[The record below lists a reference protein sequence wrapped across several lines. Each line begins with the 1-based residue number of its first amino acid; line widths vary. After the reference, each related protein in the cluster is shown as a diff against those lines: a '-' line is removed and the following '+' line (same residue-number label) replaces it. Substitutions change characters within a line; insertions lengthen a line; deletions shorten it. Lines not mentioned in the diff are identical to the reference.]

1 MPCATGMPRSSAWSW
16 VRATAAADTRGQRSP
31 SRGDPPSRPAGGARC
46 WNRHAPARGRRPLD
60 ELGHLRM
67 TAFAG
72 LPRRAELP
80 VRRDGTTTQWTTSGI
95 SGGAIDAAGGRM
107 LSLAMGWRKAGC
119 MITVVQAQSD
129 LRLDANALDYA
140 LVAFYFVLV
149 LGIGLVARRSI
160 SSSLDF
166 LLSGRS
172 LPAWVT
178 GLAFISANLG
188 AIELIGM
195 TANGAQY
202 GIPTAHYYWVGAVPA
217 MVFLGIVMMPFY
229 YGSKARSVPEF
240 LAMRFNRTTQR
251 VQAVVFALASLLIAG
266 VNLYALGLV
275 LEALLGW
282 PLGLAIPI
290 AALVVLSYTFLGGL
304 SAAIYNEVLQ
314 FFVILALLIPVTIA
328 GLVRVGGYSG
338 LVEKI
343 TAGPGGAEQLSSW
356 PGTPITEISN
366 SFLSVFGIVFGLGF
380 VLSFGYWTTNFA
392 EVQRALSAKNMNAGR
407 MTPIIGAF
415 PKTLVPLVIVIPG
428 MVAAVLIPQLITLKE
443 GGVTDVTYNNTL
455 SLLMKEVLP
464 NGVLGVA
471 IAGLLAA
478 FMAGMAANIS
488 SFNTV
493 FTYDIWQDWL
503 HPGRADVYYLKV
515 GRAVTVGA
523 CVVAIFTA
531 YLAGSF
537 SNLMD
542 YIQALASFFN
552 APLFAIFIFGLFY
565 KRMTGTAGWTGLL
578 AGVVAAVLVD
588 FLVRA
593 DVINVSSQAGS
604 FMGASAAFFVGVIVA
619 FVVSQF
625 TPAKTDEELSGL
637 TWATSTPEQRG
648 EGGVAA
654 EDAGWYKNPVI
665 MGTSVLVLTLVLY
678 IIWW

>member
-1 MPCATGMPRSSAWSW
+1 
-16 VRATAAADTRGQRSP
+16 
-31 SRGDPPSRPAGGARC
+31 
-46 WNRHAPARGRRPLD
+46 
-60 ELGHLRM
+60 
-67 TAFAG
+67 
-72 LPRRAELP
+72 
-80 VRRDGTTTQWTTSGI
+80 
-95 SGGAIDAAGGRM
+95 
-107 LSLAMGWRKAGC
+107 

-428 MVAAVLIPQLITLKE
+428 MVAAVLIPQLVTLKE

-578 AGVVAAVLVD
+578 AGVVAAVFVD

>member
-1 MPCATGMPRSSAWSW
+1 M
-16 VRATAAADTRGQRSP
+16 
-31 SRGDPPSRPAGGARC
+31 
-46 WNRHAPARGRRPLD
+46 
-60 ELGHLRM
+60 EL
-67 TAFAG
+67 
-72 LPRRAELP
+72 
-80 VRRDGTTTQWTTSGI
+80 
-95 SGGAIDAAGGRM
+95 
-107 LSLAMGWRKAGC
+107 LA
-119 MITVVQAQSD
+119 QAQAD
-129 LRLDANALDYA
+129 LRLDANALDYF

-202 GIPTAHYYWVGAVPA
+202 GIPTAHYYWIGAVPA

-240 LAMRFNRTTQR
+240 LAIRFNRTTQR

-282 PLGLAIPI
+282 RQSVAIPV

-328 GLVRVGGYSG
+328 GLARVGGYSG
-338 LVEKI
+338 LVEKV

-356 PGTPITEISN
+356 PGTPITEIAN
-366 SFLSVFGIVFGLGF
+366 PFLSVFGIVFGLGF

-392 EVQRALSAKNMNAGR
+392 EVQRALSAKNLNAGR

-415 PKTLVPLVIVIPG
+415 PKALVPLVIVIPG
-428 MVAAVLIPQLITLKE
+428 MVAGVLIPQLTTLKS
-443 GGVTDVTYNNTL
+443 GGTTDVTYNNAL

-493 FTYDIWQDWL
+493 FTYDIWQDWIR
-503 HPGRADVYYLKV
+503 PGRPDGYYLRV
-515 GRAVTVGA
+515 GRAVTIGG
-523 CVVAIFTA
+523 CVIAIFTA

-565 KRMTGTAGWTGLL
+565 RKMTGTAGWTALL
-578 AGVVAAVLVD
+578 GGVASAVLVD
-588 FLVRA
+588 LLVRA

-604 FMGASAAFFVGVIVA
+604 FLGASAAFVVA
-619 FVVSQF
+619 VAIALVVSQF
-625 TPAKTDEELSGL
+625 TPGKTDEELSGL
-637 TWATSTPEQRG
+637 TWATSTPVQKGRG
-648 EGGVAA
+648 PVAA
-654 EDAGWYKNPVI
+654 ADAGWYKNPVI
-665 MGTSVLVLTLVLY
+665 MGTIVLIITLVLY

>member
-1 MPCATGMPRSSAWSW
+1 M
-16 VRATAAADTRGQRSP
+16 VLAAA
-31 SRGDPPSRPAGGARC
+31 
-46 WNRHAPARGRRPLD
+46 
-60 ELGHLRM
+60 
-67 TAFAG
+67 
-72 LPRRAELP
+72 
-80 VRRDGTTTQWTTSGI
+80 
-95 SGGAIDAAGGRM
+95 
-107 LSLAMGWRKAGC
+107 
-119 MITVVQAQSD
+119 QAD
-129 LRLDANALDYA
+129 LRLNANALDYV

-149 LGIGLVARRSI
+149 LGIGLVARRSV

-282 PLGLAIPI
+282 PLGVAIPV

-328 GLVRVGGYSG
+328 GLARVGGYSG
-338 LVEKI
+338 LVQKV
-343 TAGPGGAEQLSSW
+343 TAGPGGPEQLSSW
-356 PGTPITEISN
+356 PGTPITEIAN
-366 SFLSVFGIVFGLGF
+366 PFLSVFGIVFGLGF

-392 EVQRALSAKNMNAGR
+392 EVQRALSAKNLNAGR

-415 PKTLVPLVIVIPG
+415 PKALVPLVIVIPG
-428 MVAAVLIPQLITLKE
+428 MVAGVLIPQLVALK
-443 GGVTDVTYNNTL
+443 GGVKGDVTYNNSL

-493 FTYDIWQDWL
+493 FTYDIWQDWVR
-503 HPGRADVYYLKV
+503 PGRPDGYYLRV
-515 GRAVTVGA
+515 GRAVTIGG

-565 KRMTGTAGWTGLL
+565 RKMTGTAGWTALL
-578 AGVVAAVLVD
+578 GGVATAVIVD
-588 FLVRA
+588 LLVRGNI
-593 DVINVSSQAGS
+593 INVSSQAGS
-604 FMGASAAFFVGVIVA
+604 FLGASAAFVVA
-619 FVVSQF
+619 VLIAVVVSRF

-637 TWATSTPEQRG
+637 TWATSTPVQRG
-648 EGGVAA
+648 QGPVAA
-654 EDAGWYKNPVI
+654 ADAGWYKNPVI
-665 MGTSVLVLTLVLY
+665 MGTLVLVITLVLY

>member
-1 MPCATGMPRSSAWSW
+1 MR
-16 VRATAAADTRGQRSP
+16 AADDG
-31 SRGDPPSRPAGGARC
+31 AAEGG
-46 WNRHAPARGRRPLD
+46 HP
-60 ELGHLRM
+60 M
-67 TAFAG
+67 
-72 LPRRAELP
+72 
-80 VRRDGTTTQWTTSGI
+80 V
-95 SGGAIDAAGGRM
+95 
-107 LSLAMGWRKAGC
+107 LAQ
-119 MITVVQAQSD
+119 TD

-282 PLGLAIPI
+282 PLGLAIPV

-328 GLVRVGGYSG
+328 GLARVGGYSG
-338 LVEKI
+338 LVEKV

-392 EVQRALSAKNMNAGR
+392 EVQRALSAKNLNAGR

-415 PKTLVPLVIVIPG
+415 PKALVPLVIVIPG
-428 MVAAVLIPQLITLKE
+428 MVAGVLIPQLVTLKT
-443 GGVTDVTYNNTL
+443 GGATDVTYNNAL

-493 FTYDIWQDWL
+493 FTYDIWQDWIR
-503 HPGRADVYYLKV
+503 PNREDGYYLKV
-515 GRAVTVGA
+515 GRAVTIAG
-523 CVVAIFTA
+523 CVIAIFTA

-565 KRMTGTAGWTGLL
+565 RKMTGTAGWTALL
-578 AGVVAAVLVD
+578 GGVATAVLVD
-588 FLVRA
+588 LLVRA
-593 DVINVSSQAGS
+593 DIISVSSQAGS
-604 FMGASAAFFVGVIVA
+604 FLGASAAFVVA
-619 FVVSQF
+619 VLIAVVVSQF
-625 TPAKTDEELSGL
+625 TPGKTDEELSGL
-637 TWATSTPEQRG
+637 TWATSTPVQRG
-648 EGGVAA
+648 QGPVAA
-654 EDAGWYKNPVI
+654 ADAGWYKNPVI
-665 MGTSVLVLTLVLY
+665 MGTIVLIITLVLY

>member
-1 MPCATGMPRSSAWSW
+1 M
-16 VRATAAADTRGQRSP
+16 V
-31 SRGDPPSRPAGGARC
+31 
-46 WNRHAPARGRRPLD
+46 
-60 ELGHLRM
+60 
-67 TAFAG
+67 
-72 LPRRAELP
+72 
-80 VRRDGTTTQWTTSGI
+80 
-95 SGGAIDAAGGRM
+95 
-107 LSLAMGWRKAGC
+107 LAQ
-119 MITVVQAQSD
+119 TD
-129 LRLDANALDYA
+129 LRLDANALDYV

-202 GIPTAHYYWVGAVPA
+202 GIPTAHYYWIGAVPA

-282 PLGLAIPI
+282 PQAVAIPV

-314 FFVILALLIPVTIA
+314 FFVILALLIPVTVA
-328 GLVRVGGYSG
+328 GLARVGGYSG

-356 PGTPITEISN
+356 PGTSLTEIADP
-366 SFLSVFGIVFGLGF
+366 FLSVFGIVFGLGF

-415 PKTLVPLVIVIPG
+415 PKALVPLVIVIPG
-428 MVAAVLIPQLITLKE
+428 MVAAVLIPQLTALKA
-443 GGVTDVTYNNTL
+443 GGATDVTYNNAL

-478 FMAGMAANIS
+478 FMAGMAANVS

-493 FTYDIWQDWL
+493 FTYDIWQDWVR
-503 HPGRADVYYLKV
+503 PDRPDKYYLQV
-515 GRAVTVGA
+515 GRAVTIGG
-523 CVVAIFTA
+523 CVIAIFTA

-565 KRMTGTAGWTGLL
+565 KKMTGTAGWTGLL
-578 AGVVAAVLVD
+578 GGVFTAVLIDV
-588 FLVRA
+588 LVRT

-604 FMGASAAFFVGVIVA
+604 FLGASGAFVVGCLIAV
-619 FVVSQF
+619 VVSQF
-625 TPAKTDEELSGL
+625 TPGKTDEELSGL
-637 TWATSTPEQRG
+637 TWATSNKEQRG
-648 EGGVAA
+648 QGAVAA
-654 EDAGWYKNPVI
+654 ADAGWYKNPVI
-665 MGTSVLVLTLVLY
+665 MGTLVLVLTLVLY

>member
-1 MPCATGMPRSSAWSW
+1 M
-16 VRATAAADTRGQRSP
+16 QY
-31 SRGDPPSRPAGGARC
+31 
-46 WNRHAPARGRRPLD
+46 
-60 ELGHLRM
+60 
-67 TAFAG
+67 
-72 LPRRAELP
+72 
-80 VRRDGTTTQWTTSGI
+80 
-95 SGGAIDAAGGRM
+95 
-107 LSLAMGWRKAGC
+107 LAQ
-119 MITVVQAQSD
+119 TD
-129 LRLDANALDYA
+129 LRLNANALDYTM
-140 LVAFYFVLV
+140 VAFYFVLV
-149 LGIGLVARRSI
+149 LGIGLVARRSV

-240 LAMRFNRTTQR
+240 LAIRFNRTTQR
-251 VQAVVFALASLLIAG
+251 VQGVVFALASLLIAG

-282 PLGLAIPI
+282 PLGLAIPV

-314 FFVILALLIPVTIA
+314 FFVILALLIPVTVA
-328 GLVRVGGYSG
+328 GLARIGGYSG
-338 LVEKI
+338 LVQRV

-356 PGTPITEISN
+356 PGTPITEIAN
-366 SFLSVFGIVFGLGF
+366 PFLSVFGIVFGLGF

-392 EVQRALSAKNMNAGR
+392 EVQRALSAKNLNAGR

-415 PKTLVPLVIVIPG
+415 PKTLVPLVIIIPG
-428 MVAAVLIPQLITLKE
+428 MVAGVLIPQLIDLKA
-443 GGVTDVTYNNTL
+443 GRPSDVTYNNAL

-493 FTYDIWQDWL
+493 FTYDIWQDWIR
-503 HPGRADVYYLKV
+503 PGREDGYYLKV
-515 GRAVTVGA
+515 GRAVTVGG

-552 APLFAIFIFGLFY
+552 APLFAIFIFGLFW
-565 KRMTGTAGWTGLL
+565 KKMTGTAGWVALL
-578 AGVVAAVLVD
+578 AGVFTAVLVD
-588 FLVRA
+588 LLVRSK
-593 DVINVSSQAGS
+593 VIVVSSQAGS
-604 FMGASAAFFVGVIVA
+604 FLGASAAFVVAVIVA
-619 FVVSQF
+619 IIVSQF
-625 TPAKTDEELSGL
+625 TPGKTDEELSGL
-637 TWATSTPEQRG
+637 TWATSTKVQRG
-648 EGGVAA
+648 QGPVAA
-654 EDAGWYKNPVI
+654 ADAGWYKNPVI
-665 MGTSVLVLTLVLY
+665 MGTLVLILTLVLY

>member
-1 MPCATGMPRSSAWSW
+1 MELLAPRMELLAQ
-16 VRATAAADTRGQRSP
+16 GQ
-31 SRGDPPSRPAGGARC
+31 
-46 WNRHAPARGRRPLD
+46 
-60 ELGHLRM
+60 
-67 TAFAG
+67 T
-72 LPRRAELP
+72 
-80 VRRDGTTTQWTTSGI
+80 
-95 SGGAIDAAGGRM
+95 
-107 LSLAMGWRKAGC
+107 
-119 MITVVQAQSD
+119 D
-129 LRLDANALDYA
+129 LRLDANALDYV

-240 LAMRFNRTTQR
+240 LAIRFNRTTQR

-275 LEALLGW
+275 LEA
-282 PLGLAIPI
+282 
-290 AALVVLSYTFLGGL
+290 VVLSYTFLGGL

-314 FFVILALLIPVTIA
+314 FFVILALLIPVTVA
-328 GLVRVGGYSG
+328 GLARVGGYSG
-338 LVEKI
+338 LVQKV

-356 PGTPITEISN
+356 PGTPITEIPN
-366 SFLSVFGIVFGLGF
+366 DFLSVFGIVFGLGF

-392 EVQRALSAKNMNAGR
+392 EVQRALSAKNLNAGR

-428 MVAAVLIPQLITLKE
+428 MIAGVLIPQIVTLKS
-443 GGVTDVTYNNTL
+443 GGTTDVTYNNTL

-478 FMAGMAANIS
+478 FMAGMAANVS

-493 FTYDIWQDWL
+493 FTYDIWQDWIK
-503 HPGRADVYYLKV
+503 PGREDGYYLKV
-515 GRAVTVGA
+515 GRAVTIGG
-523 CVVAIFTA
+523 CVIAIFTA

-565 KRMTGTAGWTGLL
+565 KKMTGTAGWVALL
-578 AGVVAAVLVD
+578 AGVATAVFVD
-588 FLVRA
+588 LLVRA
-593 DVINVSSQAGS
+593 DVINVSAQAGS
-604 FMGASAAFFVGVIVA
+604 FLGASAAFFLAVIVA
-619 FVVSQF
+619 IIVSQF
-625 TPAKTDEELSGL
+625 TPGKTDEELSGL
-637 TWATSTPEQRG
+637 TWATSNREQRG
-648 EGGVAA
+648 QGAVAA
-654 EDAGWYKNPVI
+654 EDAGWIKNPVI
-665 MGTSVLVLTLVLY
+665 MGTLVLIITLVLY

>member
-1 MPCATGMPRSSAWSW
+1 
-16 VRATAAADTRGQRSP
+16 
-31 SRGDPPSRPAGGARC
+31 
-46 WNRHAPARGRRPLD
+46 
-60 ELGHLRM
+60 
-67 TAFAG
+67 
-72 LPRRAELP
+72 
-80 VRRDGTTTQWTTSGI
+80 
-95 SGGAIDAAGGRM
+95 
-107 LSLAMGWRKAGC
+107 LAQ
-119 MITVVQAQSD
+119 TD

-282 PLGLAIPI
+282 PLGLAIPV

-328 GLVRVGGYSG
+328 GLARVGGYSG
-338 LVEKI
+338 LVEKV

-392 EVQRALSAKNMNAGR
+392 EVQRALSAKNLNAGR

-415 PKTLVPLVIVIPG
+415 PKALVPLVIVIPG
-428 MVAAVLIPQLITLKE
+428 MVAGVLIPQLVTLKT
-443 GGVTDVTYNNTL
+443 GGATDVTYNNAL

-493 FTYDIWQDWL
+493 FTYDIWQDWIR
-503 HPGRADVYYLKV
+503 PNREDGYYLKV
-515 GRAVTVGA
+515 GRAVTIAG
-523 CVVAIFTA
+523 CVIAIFTA

-565 KRMTGTAGWTGLL
+565 RKMTGTAGWTALL
-578 AGVVAAVLVD
+578 GGVATAVLVD
-588 FLVRA
+588 LLVRA
-593 DVINVSSQAGS
+593 DIISVSSQAGS
-604 FMGASAAFFVGVIVA
+604 FLGASAAFVVA
-619 FVVSQF
+619 VLIAVVVSQF
-625 TPAKTDEELSGL
+625 TPGKTDEELSGL
-637 TWATSTPEQRG
+637 TWATSTPVQRG
-648 EGGVAA
+648 QGPVAA
-654 EDAGWYKNPVI
+654 ADAGWYKNPVI
-665 MGTSVLVLTLVLY
+665 MGTIVLIITLVLY

>member
-1 MPCATGMPRSSAWSW
+1 
-16 VRATAAADTRGQRSP
+16 
-31 SRGDPPSRPAGGARC
+31 
-46 WNRHAPARGRRPLD
+46 
-60 ELGHLRM
+60 
-67 TAFAG
+67 
-72 LPRRAELP
+72 
-80 VRRDGTTTQWTTSGI
+80 
-95 SGGAIDAAGGRM
+95 
-107 LSLAMGWRKAGC
+107 

>member
-1 MPCATGMPRSSAWSW
+1 
-16 VRATAAADTRGQRSP
+16 
-31 SRGDPPSRPAGGARC
+31 
-46 WNRHAPARGRRPLD
+46 
-60 ELGHLRM
+60 
-67 TAFAG
+67 
-72 LPRRAELP
+72 
-80 VRRDGTTTQWTTSGI
+80 
-95 SGGAIDAAGGRM
+95 
-107 LSLAMGWRKAGC
+107 
-119 MITVVQAQSD
+119 MITLAQGQTD
-129 LRLDANALDYA
+129 LRLDANALDYV

-240 LAMRFNRTTQR
+240 LAIRFNRTTQR

-282 PLGLAIPI
+282 PLGLAIPV

-314 FFVILALLIPVTIA
+314 FFVILALLIPVTVA
-328 GLVRVGGYSG
+328 GLARVGGYSG
-338 LVEKI
+338 LVEKV

-356 PGTPITEISN
+356 PGTPITEIAN
-366 SFLSVFGIVFGLGF
+366 PFLSVFGIVFGLGF

-392 EVQRALSAKNMNAGR
+392 EVQRALSAKNLNAGR

-428 MVAAVLIPQLITLKE
+428 MIAGVLIPQLVSLK
-443 GGVTDVTYNNTL
+443 GGVKGDVTYNNAL

-493 FTYDIWQDWL
+493 FTYDIWQDWVQ
-503 HPGRADVYYLKV
+503 PGRDDGYYLKV
-515 GRAVTVGA
+515 GRAVTVGG
-523 CVVAIFTA
+523 CVIAIFTA

-565 KRMTGTAGWTGLL
+565 KKMTGTAGWTGLL
-578 AGVVAAVLVD
+578 GGVFTAVLVD
-588 FLVRA
+588 LLVRS
-593 DVINVSSQAGS
+593 DVIDVSSQAGS
-604 FMGASAAFFVGVIVA
+604 FLGASAAFVVA
-619 FVVSQF
+619 VLIAVVVSQF
-625 TPAKTDEELSGL
+625 TPGKTDEELSGL
-637 TWATSTPEQRG
+637 TWATSTREQRG
-648 EGGVAA
+648 QGAVAA
-654 EDAGWYKNPVI
+654 ADAGWYKNPVI
-665 MGTSVLVLTLVLY
+665 MGTIVLILTLVLY

>member
-1 MPCATGMPRSSAWSW
+1 M
-16 VRATAAADTRGQRSP
+16 
-31 SRGDPPSRPAGGARC
+31 
-46 WNRHAPARGRRPLD
+46 
-60 ELGHLRM
+60 EL
-67 TAFAG
+67 
-72 LPRRAELP
+72 
-80 VRRDGTTTQWTTSGI
+80 
-95 SGGAIDAAGGRM
+95 
-107 LSLAMGWRKAGC
+107 LAQ
-119 MITVVQAQSD
+119 TD
-129 LRLDANALDYA
+129 LRLDANALDYV

-149 LGIGLVARRSI
+149 LGIGVVARRSI
-160 SSSLDF
+160 STSLDF

-240 LAMRFNRTTQR
+240 LAIRFNRTTQR

-282 PLGLAIPI
+282 PLELAIPV

-328 GLVRVGGYSG
+328 GLARVGGYSG

-356 PGTPITEISN
+356 PGTPITEITN

-392 EVQRALSAKNMNAGR
+392 EVQRALSARNMNAGR

-415 PKTLVPLVIVIPG
+415 PKALVPLVIVIPG
-428 MVAAVLIPQLITLKE
+428 MVAGVLIPQLVTLKT
-443 GGVTDVTYNNTL
+443 GGTTDVTYNNTL

-464 NGVLGVA
+464 NGALGVA

-478 FMAGMAANIS
+478 FMAGMAANVS

-493 FTYDIWQDWL
+493 FTYDIWQDWVK
-503 HPGRADVYYLKV
+503 PGREDHYYLAV
-515 GRAVTVGA
+515 GRAVTIAG
-523 CVVAIFTA
+523 CVIAIFTA

-565 KRMTGTAGWTGLL
+565 KKMTGTAGWTGLL
-578 AGVVAAVLVD
+578 GGVATAVIVD
-588 FLVRA
+588 LLVRA
-593 DVINVSSQAGS
+593 DIINVSSQAGS
-604 FMGASAAFFVGVIVA
+604 FLGASAAFFVGVLIS

-625 TPAKTDEELSGL
+625 TPGKTDEELSGL
-637 TWATSTPEQRG
+637 TWATSTREQRG
-648 EGGVAA
+648 QGAVAA
-654 EDAGWYKNPVI
+654 EDAGWIKNPVI
-665 MGTSVLVLTLVLY
+665 MGTIVLIITLVLY

>member
-1 MPCATGMPRSSAWSW
+1 M
-16 VRATAAADTRGQRSP
+16 V
-31 SRGDPPSRPAGGARC
+31 
-46 WNRHAPARGRRPLD
+46 
-60 ELGHLRM
+60 
-67 TAFAG
+67 
-72 LPRRAELP
+72 
-80 VRRDGTTTQWTTSGI
+80 
-95 SGGAIDAAGGRM
+95 
-107 LSLAMGWRKAGC
+107 LAQ
-119 MITVVQAQSD
+119 TD
-129 LRLDANALDYA
+129 LRLNASALDYV

-251 VQAVVFALASLLIAG
+251 VQGVVFAVASLLIAG
-266 VNLYALGLV
+266 INLYSLGLV

-282 PLGLAIPI
+282 PQAVAIPV
-290 AALVVLSYTFLGGL
+290 AALVVLSYTFFGGL

-314 FFVILALLIPVTIA
+314 FFVILALLIPVTVG
-328 GLVRVGGYSG
+328 GLARVGGYSG

-343 TAGPGGAEQLSSW
+343 TAGPGGADQLSSW
-356 PGTPITEISN
+356 PGTSLTEIAN
-366 SFLSVFGIVFGLGF
+366 PFLSIFGIVFGLGF

-415 PKTLVPLVIVIPG
+415 PKTLIPLVIIIPG
-428 MVAAVLIPQLITLKE
+428 MVAGVLVPQLVTLKS
-443 GGVTDVTYNNTL
+443 GGATDVTYNNAL

-493 FTYDIWQDWL
+493 FTYDIWQDWVR
-503 HPGRADVYYLKV
+503 PGRPDGYYLRV
-515 GRAVTVGA
+515 GRAVTIGG

-531 YLAGSF
+531 FLAGSF

-542 YIQALASFFN
+542 YFQALASFFN
-552 APLFAIFIFGLFY
+552 APLFAVFIFGLFY
-565 KRMTGTAGWTGLL
+565 KKLTGTAGWTGLL
-578 AGVVAAVLVD
+578 SGVVAAVVVD
-588 FLVRA
+588 VLVRS
-593 DVINVSSQAGS
+593 DVINISSQAGS
-604 FMGASAAFFVGVIVA
+604 FLGATAAFVVGCVVA
-619 FVVSQF
+619 FAVSQF
-625 TPAKTDEELSGL
+625 TPGKTDEELSGL
-637 TWATSTPEQRG
+637 TWATSTREQRG
-648 EGGVAA
+648 QGAVAA
-654 EDAGWYKNPVI
+654 VDAGWYKNPVI
-665 MGTSVLVLTLVLY
+665 MGTIVLVITLALY

>member
-1 MPCATGMPRSSAWSW
+1 M
-16 VRATAAADTRGQRSP
+16 
-31 SRGDPPSRPAGGARC
+31 
-46 WNRHAPARGRRPLD
+46 
-60 ELGHLRM
+60 E
-67 TAFAG
+67 
-72 LPRRAELP
+72 
-80 VRRDGTTTQWTTSGI
+80 I
-95 SGGAIDAAGGRM
+95 
-107 LSLAMGWRKAGC
+107 LA
-119 MITVVQAQSD
+119 QAQTD
-129 LRLDANALDYA
+129 LRLDANALDYF

-202 GIPTAHYYWVGAVPA
+202 GIPTAHYYWIGAVPA

-240 LAMRFNRTTQR
+240 LAIRFNRTTQR

-282 PLGLAIPI
+282 PQSVAIPV

-328 GLVRVGGYSG
+328 GLARVGGYSG
-338 LVEKI
+338 LVEKV
-343 TAGPGGAEQLSSW
+343 TAGPGGPEQLSSW
-356 PGTPITEISN
+356 PGTSITEIAN
-366 SFLSVFGIVFGLGF
+366 PFLSVFGIVFGLGF

-392 EVQRALSAKNMNAGR
+392 EVQRALSAKNVNAGR

-415 PKTLVPLVIVIPG
+415 PKALVPLVIVIPG
-428 MVAAVLIPQLITLKE
+428 MVAAVLIPQLVTLKS
-443 GGVTDVTYNNTL
+443 GGATDVTYNNTL

-478 FMAGMAANIS
+478 FMAGMAANVS

-493 FTYDIWQDWL
+493 FTYDIWQDWVR
-503 HPGRADVYYLKV
+503 PGREDHYYLKV
-515 GRAVTVGA
+515 GRAVTIGG
-523 CVVAIFTA
+523 CVIAIFTA

-565 KRMTGTAGWTGLL
+565 KKMTGTAGWTGLL
-578 AGVVAAVLVD
+578 AGVASAVIVD
-588 FLVRA
+588 LLVRA

-604 FMGASAAFFVGVIVA
+604 FLGASAAFVVGVIVS

-625 TPAKTDEELSGL
+625 TPGKTDEELSGL
-637 TWATSTPEQRG
+637 TWATSNREQRG
-648 EGGVAA
+648 QGAVAA
-654 EDAGWYKNPVI
+654 EDAGWIKNPVI
-665 MGTSVLVLTLVLY
+665 MGTAVLILTLVLY

>member
-1 MPCATGMPRSSAWSW
+1 MSPL
-16 VRATAAADTRGQRSP
+16 AAAATS
-31 SRGDPPSRPAGGARC
+31 
-46 WNRHAPARGRRPLD
+46 
-60 ELGHLRM
+60 
-67 TAFAG
+67 
-72 LPRRAELP
+72 
-80 VRRDGTTTQWTTSGI
+80 TQ
-95 SGGAIDAAGGRM
+95 
-107 LSLAMGWRKAGC
+107 
-119 MITVVQAQSD
+119 VD
-129 LRLDANALDYA
+129 LRLDANALDYM

-202 GIPTAHYYWVGAVPA
+202 GIPTAHYYWVGAIPA

-240 LAMRFNRTTQR
+240 LALRFNRTTQR

-282 PLGLAIPI
+282 PQAVAIPV

-314 FFVILALLIPVTIA
+314 FFVILALLIPVTVA
-328 GLVRVGGYSG
+328 GLARVGGYAG

-356 PGTPITEISN
+356 PGTPITEIAN
-366 SFLSVFGIVFGLGF
+366 PFLSVFGIVFGLGF

-415 PKTLVPLVIVIPG
+415 PKTLVPLVIIIPG
-428 MVAAVLIPQLITLKE
+428 MVAGVLLPGLVALKS
-443 GGVTDVTYNNTL
+443 GGDAGGVTYNNTL

-478 FMAGMAANIS
+478 FMAGMAANVS

-493 FTYDIWQDWL
+493 FTYDIWQDWVR
-503 HPGRADVYYLKV
+503 PDREDGYYLKV
-515 GRAVTVGA
+515 GKAVTIGG
-523 CVVAIFTA
+523 CVIAIFTA

-565 KRMTGTAGWTGLL
+565 KKMTGTAGWTGLL
-578 AGVVAAVLVD
+578 SGVAAAVFVD
-588 FLVRA
+588 LLVRA
-593 DVINVSSQAGS
+593 EVINVSSQAGS
-604 FMGASAAFFVGVIVA
+604 FMGASAAFVVGCLVSFI
-619 FVVSQF
+619 VSQF
-625 TPAKTDEELSGL
+625 TPGKTDEELSGL
-637 TWATSTPEQRG
+637 TWATSNREQRG
-648 EGGVAA
+648 QGAVAA
-654 EDAGWYKNPVI
+654 EDAGWYRNPTI
-665 MGTSVLVLTLVLY
+665 MGGAVLALTLVLY

>member
-1 MPCATGMPRSSAWSW
+1 M
-16 VRATAAADTRGQRSP
+16 
-31 SRGDPPSRPAGGARC
+31 
-46 WNRHAPARGRRPLD
+46 
-60 ELGHLRM
+60 E
-67 TAFAG
+67 
-72 LPRRAELP
+72 
-80 VRRDGTTTQWTTSGI
+80 
-95 SGGAIDAAGGRM
+95 
-107 LSLAMGWRKAGC
+107 SLA
-119 MITVVQAQSD
+119 QAQTD
-129 LRLDANALDYA
+129 LRLDANALDYF

-202 GIPTAHYYWVGAVPA
+202 GIPTAHYYWIGAVPA

-240 LAMRFNRTTQR
+240 LAIRFNRTTQR

-282 PLGLAIPI
+282 PQSVAIPV

-328 GLVRVGGYSG
+328 GLARVGGYSG
-338 LVEKI
+338 LVEKV
-343 TAGPGGAEQLSSW
+343 TAGPGGPEQLSSW
-356 PGTPITEISN
+356 PGTSITEIAN
-366 SFLSVFGIVFGLGF
+366 PFLSVFGIVFGLGF

-392 EVQRALSAKNMNAGR
+392 EVQRALSAKNVNAGR

-415 PKTLVPLVIVIPG
+415 PKALVPLVIVIPG
-428 MVAAVLIPQLITLKE
+428 MVAAVLIPQLVTLKS
-443 GGVTDVTYNNTL
+443 GGATDVTYNNTL

-478 FMAGMAANIS
+478 FMAGMAANVS

-493 FTYDIWQDWL
+493 FTYDIWQDWVR
-503 HPGRADVYYLKV
+503 PGREDHYYLKV
-515 GRAVTVGA
+515 GRAVTIGG
-523 CVVAIFTA
+523 CVIAIFTA

-565 KRMTGTAGWTGLL
+565 KKMTGTAGWTGLL
-578 AGVVAAVLVD
+578 AGVASAVIVD
-588 FLVRA
+588 LLVRA

-604 FMGASAAFFVGVIVA
+604 FLGASAAFVVGVIVS

-625 TPAKTDEELSGL
+625 TPGKTDEELSGL
-637 TWATSTPEQRG
+637 TWATSNREQRG
-648 EGGVAA
+648 QGAVAA
-654 EDAGWYKNPVI
+654 EDAGWIKNPVI
-665 MGTSVLVLTLVLY
+665 MGTAVLILTLVLY

>member
-1 MPCATGMPRSSAWSW
+1 MLVAAT
-16 VRATAAADTRGQRSP
+16 
-31 SRGDPPSRPAGGARC
+31 
-46 WNRHAPARGRRPLD
+46 N
-60 ELGHLRM
+60 LR
-67 TAFAG
+67 
-72 LPRRAELP
+72 L
-80 VRRDGTTTQWTTSGI
+80 GTTW
-95 SGGAIDAAGGRM
+95 IDY
-107 LSLAMGWRKAGC
+107 
-119 MITVVQAQSD
+119 V
-129 LRLDANALDYA
+129 

-149 LGIGLVARRSI
+149 LGIGVLARRSV

-202 GIPTAHYYWVGAVPA
+202 GLPTVHYYWIGAIPA

-240 LAMRFNRTTQR
+240 LAIRFNRTTQR

-282 PLGLAIPI
+282 PLGLAIPV

-328 GLVRVGGYSG
+328 GLARVGGYSG

-343 TAGPGGAEQLSSW
+343 TAGPGGPEQLSSW
-356 PGTPITEISN
+356 PGTPITEIAN
-366 SFLSVFGIVFGLGF
+366 PFLSVFGIVFGLGF

-392 EVQRALSAKNMNAGR
+392 EVQRALSAKNLNAGR

-428 MVAAVLIPQLITLKE
+428 MVAAVLIPQLVTLKNH
-443 GGVTDVTYNNTL
+443 GTTDITYNNTL

-478 FMAGMAANIS
+478 FMAGMAANVS

-493 FTYDIWQDWL
+493 FTYDIWQDWVQ
-503 HPGRADVYYLKV
+503 PGRDDGYYLKV
-515 GRAVTVGA
+515 GRAVTVGG
-523 CVVAIFTA
+523 CVIAIFTA

-552 APLFAIFIFGLFY
+552 APLFAIFIFGLFW
-565 KRMTGTAGWTGLL
+565 KKMTGTAGWVALL
-578 AGVVAAVLVD
+578 AGVATAVLIDV
-588 FLVRA
+588 LVRTK
-593 DVINVSSQAGS
+593 VIVVSSQAGS
-604 FMGASAAFFVGVIVA
+604 FLGASAAFVVAVIVA
-619 FVVSQF
+619 IIVSQF
-625 TPAKTDEELSGL
+625 TPGKTDEELSGL
-637 TWATSTPEQRG
+637 TWATSNQEQRG
-648 EGGVAA
+648 RGAVAA

-665 MGTSVLVLTLVLY
+665 MGTAVLILTLVLY

>member
-1 MPCATGMPRSSAWSW
+1 MLL
-16 VRATAAADTRGQRSP
+16 ATAT
-31 SRGDPPSRPAGGARC
+31 PPA
-46 WNRHAPARGRRPLD
+46 
-60 ELGHLRM
+60 
-67 TAFAG
+67 
-72 LPRRAELP
+72 
-80 VRRDGTTTQWTTSGI
+80 
-95 SGGAIDAAGGRM
+95 
-107 LSLAMGWRKAGC
+107 
-119 MITVVQAQSD
+119 D
-129 LRLDANALDYA
+129 LRLDANALDYV

-202 GIPTAHYYWVGAVPA
+202 GIPTAHYYWVGAIPA

-240 LAMRFNRTTQR
+240 LAIRFNRTTQR

-282 PLGLAIPI
+282 PLQVAIPV
-290 AALVVLSYTFLGGL
+290 AAVVVLSYTFLGGL

-328 GLVRVGGYSG
+328 GLARVGGYAG
-338 LVEKI
+338 LVEKV
-343 TAGPGGAEQLSSW
+343 TAGPGGAEELSSW

-392 EVQRALSAKNMNAGR
+392 EVQRALSAKSLNAGR

-415 PKTLVPLVIVIPG
+415 PKTLAPLVIIIPG
-428 MVAAVLIPQLITLKE
+428 MVAGVLIPQLVALK
-443 GGVTDVTYNNTL
+443 GGDTSSGVTYNNAL
-455 SLLMKEVLP
+455 SLLMGEVLP

-478 FMAGMAANIS
+478 FMAGMAANVS

-493 FTYDIWQDWL
+493 FTYDIWQDWVR
-503 HPGRADVYYLKV
+503 PGREDGYYLKV
-515 GRAVTVGA
+515 GRAVTIGG
-523 CVVAIFTA
+523 CVIAIFTA
-531 YLAGSF
+531 FLAGSF

-565 KRMTGTAGWTGLL
+565 KKMTGTAGWTGLL
-578 AGVVAAVLVD
+578 SGVVAAVLVD
-588 FLVRA
+588 LLVRA
-593 DVINVSSQAGS
+593 DVIDVSAQAGS
-604 FMGASAAFFVGVIVA
+604 FLGASAAFFVGCIVA

-625 TPAKTDEELSGL
+625 TPGKTDEELSGL
-637 TWATSTPEQRG
+637 TWATSTREQRG
-648 EGGVAA
+648 GGAVAA
-654 EDAGWYKNPVI
+654 EDAGWYRNPMI
-665 MGTSVLVLTLVLY
+665 MGMAVLALTLVLY

>member
-1 MPCATGMPRSSAWSW
+1 
-16 VRATAAADTRGQRSP
+16 
-31 SRGDPPSRPAGGARC
+31 
-46 WNRHAPARGRRPLD
+46 
-60 ELGHLRM
+60 
-67 TAFAG
+67 
-72 LPRRAELP
+72 
-80 VRRDGTTTQWTTSGI
+80 
-95 SGGAIDAAGGRM
+95 
-107 LSLAMGWRKAGC
+107 

-428 MVAAVLIPQLITLKE
+428 MVAAVLIPQLVTLKE

>member
-1 MPCATGMPRSSAWSW
+1 MFLLAQ
-16 VRATAAADTRGQRSP
+16 GQ
-31 SRGDPPSRPAGGARC
+31 
-46 WNRHAPARGRRPLD
+46 
-60 ELGHLRM
+60 
-67 TAFAG
+67 T
-72 LPRRAELP
+72 
-80 VRRDGTTTQWTTSGI
+80 
-95 SGGAIDAAGGRM
+95 
-107 LSLAMGWRKAGC
+107 
-119 MITVVQAQSD
+119 D
-129 LRLDANALDYA
+129 LRLDANALDYV

-282 PLGLAIPI
+282 PLGLAIPV

-328 GLVRVGGYSG
+328 GLARVGGYSG
-338 LVEKI
+338 LVEKV

-356 PGTPITEISN
+356 PGTPITEIAN
-366 SFLSVFGIVFGLGF
+366 PFLSVFGIVFGLGF

-392 EVQRALSAKNMNAGR
+392 EVQRALSAKNLNAGR

-415 PKTLVPLVIVIPG
+415 PKALVPLVIVIPG
-428 MVAAVLIPQLITLKE
+428 MVAGVLIPQLTTLKS
-443 GGVTDVTYNNTL
+443 GGTTDVTYNNAL

-493 FTYDIWQDWL
+493 FTYDIWQDWIR
-503 HPGRADVYYLKV
+503 PGRPDGYYLRV
-515 GRAVTVGA
+515 GRAVTIGG
-523 CVVAIFTA
+523 CVIAIFTA

-565 KRMTGTAGWTGLL
+565 RKMTGTAGWTALL
-578 AGVVAAVLVD
+578 GGVASAVLVD
-588 FLVRA
+588 LLVRA
-593 DVINVSSQAGS
+593 DIINVSSQAGS
-604 FMGASAAFFVGVIVA
+604 FLGASAAFVVA
-619 FVVSQF
+619 VAIALVVSQF
-625 TPAKTDEELSGL
+625 TPGKTDEELSGL
-637 TWATSTPEQRG
+637 TWATSTPVQKGRG
-648 EGGVAA
+648 PVAA
-654 EDAGWYKNPVI
+654 ADAGWYKNPVI
-665 MGTSVLVLTLVLY
+665 MGTIVLIITLVLY